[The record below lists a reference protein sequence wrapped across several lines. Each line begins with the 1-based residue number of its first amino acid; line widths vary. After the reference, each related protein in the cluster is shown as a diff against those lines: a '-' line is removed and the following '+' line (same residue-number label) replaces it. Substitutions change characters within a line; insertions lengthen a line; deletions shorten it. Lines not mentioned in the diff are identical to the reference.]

1 VDITL
6 KKNHK
11 EFFSAQKKTE
21 LALCL
26 SVRVPQVS
34 KVRFL
39 FSSLDAISPSLVG
52 YKAIFYR

>member
-1 VDITL
+1 GLFFTL
-6 KKNHK
+6 KR
-11 EFFSAQKKTE
+11 QKKTE
-21 LALCL
+21 QMLCL
-26 SVRVPQVS
+26 FIRVPQVS